1 MSSYALPLRLLGL
14 AGAVLILLIPTFIN
28 GYPYFFYD
36 SADYMEISMKFEHMA
51 LRNPVYGVLLR
62 PLHGGSTLWPMVVF
76 QSLLVVWSI
85 HEALA
90 VFDANPVSP
99 RLLVGLTSLLAFAS
113 SLPFYA
119 GQIMPD
125 IMISPMVLALAALA
139 FAGEELSWPRR
150 LILVFIIV
158 IGAAC
163 HNSHLVLAGGL
174 VLCLIIARLLAK
186 RFSFPA
192 PSLALPLSAIFIALF
207 TIPIVNLALGGR
219 FTVSEVGS
227 VYMFARNIQ
236 DGVAKKTLDHLC
248 PDPIIK
254 LCAFKDSLPKTT
266 NDYLWGP
273 NPAFFAV
280 GGWNGSREESAR
292 LVSAGLRLF
301 PLDHLK
307 AAFNLSLE
315 QLFML
320 RSLDGIH
327 AQYGLVW
334 VYMERYFPKEF
345 SAYGKAVQQ
354 QDVLPREGINL
365 LHEPLGLLA
374 TFGSLLIVYIAW
386 KQRRLRLAALFA
398 VIAIAV
404 FGNAVV
410 CGALSN
416 PNHRYQSRIV
426 WLAVF
431 SCSLFLVRNQC
442 SDKASL
448 KPKLASELT

>member
-1 MSSYALPLRLLGL
+1 MSFSSLSLRVLALGL
-14 AGAVLILLIPTFIN
+14 AVFFLLIPTLIN

-51 LRNPVYGVLLR
+51 LRNPVYGVLLS
-62 PLHGGSTLWPMVVF
+62 PLHGGVTLWPVVIF
-76 QSLLVVWSI
+76 QSALVVWVI

-90 VFDANPVSP
+90 VFDASPVDP
-99 RLLVGLTSLLAFAS
+99 KLLLGLTGLLALAT

-150 LILVFIIV
+150 LVLVFIIV

-174 VLCLIIARLLAK
+174 VLCLIMARLLAK
-186 RFSFPA
+186 RFSLPV
-192 PSLALPLSAIFIALF
+192 PSLALPIAAIAMALL
-207 TIPIVNLALGGR
+207 TIPVVNLALGGR

-236 DGVAKKTLDHLC
+236 DGVAKKTLDRLC
-248 PDPIIK
+248 PDPTIK
-254 LCAFKDSLPKTT
+254 LCAFKDNLPKTT

-273 NPAFFAV
+273 NPAFLAV
-280 GGWNGSREESAR
+280 GGWNGSREESAS

-307 AAFNLSLE
+307 AAFDLSLE

-345 SAYGKAVQQ
+345 PVYLKAVQQ
-354 QDVLPREGINL
+354 QDVLPREGVNL
-365 LHEPLGLLA
+365 LHEPVGLLA
-374 TFGSLLIVYIAW
+374 TFGSLLIVYVAW

-416 PNHRYQSRIV
+416 PNHRYQSRIA

-431 SCSLFLVRNQC
+431 SCTLFLVRAQG
-442 SDKASL
+442 SDMANR
-448 KPKLASELT
+448 KPRLASELT